1 MEWINN
7 VLRDIWWDINF
18 SLCFTRAYKKIW
30 EVNLVVH
37 QKTLTAFF
45 FMDTGTFDW
54 KYVYKFLLSLW
65 SEEIYDQEEN
75 IWVIWTKT
83 D

>member
-1 MEWINN
+1 
-7 VLRDIWWDINF
+7 
-18 SLCFTRAYKKIW
+18 
-30 EVNLVVH
+30 
-37 QKTLTAFF
+37 
-45 FMDTGTFDW
+45 MDTGTFDW
-54 KYVYKFLLSLW
+54 KYVYKCLLSLW

>member
-1 MEWINN
+1 
-7 VLRDIWWDINF
+7 
-18 SLCFTRAYKKIW
+18 
-30 EVNLVVH
+30 
-37 QKTLTAFF
+37 
-45 FMDTGTFDW
+45 MDTGTFDW

-75 IWVIWTKT
+75 ICVIWTKT